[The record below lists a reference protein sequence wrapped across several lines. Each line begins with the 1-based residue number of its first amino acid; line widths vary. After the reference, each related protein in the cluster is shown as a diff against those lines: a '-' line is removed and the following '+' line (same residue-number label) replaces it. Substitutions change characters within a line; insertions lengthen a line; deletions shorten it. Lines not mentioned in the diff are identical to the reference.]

1 MPYAHGLMSL
11 TITICPS
18 LGTLVISGRPGEQR
32 HRCSRQGKET
42 SARFAMSKN
51 RPLWGKPFGLSFYSM
66 VALIVQL
73 KFSIRHLDPMSH
85 FTPVSSNCLTSRL

>member
-1 MPYAHGLMSL
+1 MPYAQGLMSL

-51 RPLWGKPFGLSFYSM
+51 RPLWGKPFG
-66 VALIVQL
+66 
-73 KFSIRHLDPMSH
+73 
-85 FTPVSSNCLTSRL
+85 SSLL